1 MEYRQNLHFQD
12 WNIYLLAI
20 RHAGYHSAKIF
31 FVPNYALP
39 LTLSQPQVVQV
50 SPCLPA
56 DLCFHRRRSYNGASW
71 LACPTV
77 SVRQRTVLILS

>member
-12 WNIYLLAI
+12 SNIYLLAI

-71 LACPTV
+71 QAFPTV
-77 SVRQRTVLILS
+77 SAREGAALHLS

>member
-12 WNIYLLAI
+12 SNIYLLAI

-56 DLCFHRRRSYNGASW
+56 DLCFHRRRSYKMVPRGWRAQPSQ
-71 LACPTV
+71 
-77 SVRQRTVLILS
+77 SVKGPC